1 MEQKKENL
9 LLDLINGLQFELQRR
24 AMKATASE
32 I

>member
-9 LLDLINGLQFELQRR
+9 LLDLINDLQFELQRR
-24 AMKATASE
+24 AIKATASK